1 MRRILALP
9 LIALLAIFAA
19 LLVVLFF
26 VVAFLTEAVM
36 GLWGSSEEPKP
47 KAQHFY
53 RPPTQTWP
61 ARVEARGDARFN

>member
-1 MRRILALP
+1 MRRMLALP

-26 VVAFLTEAVM
+26 VVLFLTEAAM
-36 GLWGSSEEPKP
+36 GLWGSAEAPKS

-53 RPPTQTWP
+53 RPATQTWP
-61 ARVEARGDARFN
+61 VRAARFN